1 MLGGL
6 TSVPGAVAGGLLLGV
21 GESFGAATLGNTY
34 RQMISFV
41 VLILV
46 LMFRPSGLFGERSA
60 ISMDPGF
67 GGFFSTGRTFQ
78 IRPLWLVAIALVA
91 LVAPFLLDEPYLYR
105 VLTVALIFAI
115 LAMSLTLVA
124 GQAGQISLGHAAF
137 FGIGAYT
144 SAILTTFSGY
154 SPWVGL
160 PVAALLAGLIGAV
173 ITYPALRVRGH
184 YVAIATLGIGQ
195 IVAFTLLNWES
206 VTNGPMGITR
216 IPPISIF
223 GVDVVRP
230 GDFYWL
236 ALVVSLGVALL
247 IWQLSRSHLGRSW
260 RAIREDETAA
270 MTVAIRADHYKAL
283 AFGLSAAIAGL
294 GGALIAHF
302 YGYISY
308 DSFLARESIL
318 TLTMV
323 VLGGMSSIPGA
334 FVGALALIGIPELFR
349 PLADYRYILYG
360 ILLLLVIRFRPRGLI
375 GGP

>member
-1 MLGGL
+1 
-6 TSVPGAVAGGLLLGV
+6 
-21 GESFGAATLGNTY
+21 
-34 RQMISFV
+34 
-41 VLILV
+41 
-46 LMFRPSGLFGERSA
+46 
-60 ISMDPGF
+60 
-67 GGFFSTGRTFQ
+67 
-78 IRPLWLVAIALVA
+78 
-91 LVAPFLLDEPYLYR
+91 
-105 VLTVALIFAI
+105 
-115 LAMSLTLVA
+115 MSLTLVA
-124 GQAGQISLGHAAF
+124 GQAGQISLGHAGF

-144 SAILTTFSGY
+144 SAILTTIHGY

-160 PVAALLAGLIGAV
+160 PMAALLAGLIGAI

-206 VTNGPMGITR
+206 VTRGPMGITR
-216 IPPISIF
+216 IPPISLF
-223 GVDVVRP
+223 GVDIVRP
-230 GDFYWL
+230 TEFYWL
-236 ALVVSLGVALL
+236 ALVVALGVALL

-270 MTVAIRADHYKAL
+270 LTVSIRADHYKAL

-308 DSFLARESIL
+308 DSFVARESIL